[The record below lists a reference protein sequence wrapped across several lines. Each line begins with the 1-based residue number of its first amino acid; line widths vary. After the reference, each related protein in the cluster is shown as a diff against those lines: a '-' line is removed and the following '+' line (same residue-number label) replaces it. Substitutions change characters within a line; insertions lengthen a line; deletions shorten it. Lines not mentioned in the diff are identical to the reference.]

1 MKKLLTTK
9 QQNLY
14 LKIQHYF
21 KEHEQSPTLEELKDF
36 LQVRSINTV
45 VQYLKILEQ
54 KGYIIRR
61 KHSKRNIELRN
72 ENTKYSNSIISIP
85 VMASVGCDDLSVF
98 VNEQHD
104 EFIEVDSK
112 ILGDRKNV
120 VAVRAIGDSM
130 NDANIND
137 GDYVLI
143 ESTEHAN
150 TGDRV
155 AVIIGDMITV
165 KKLKKH
171 ENMMILSPEST
182 NPKYKSIILSNDS
195 KIAGKVICSIPG
207 KSLDITEMVYLKEN
221 GY

>member
-1 MKKLLTTK
+1 MNKLLTAK
-9 QQNLY
+9 QHKLY
-14 LKIQHYF
+14 LKIQDYF
-21 KEHEQSPTLEELKDF
+21 KEHEQSPTLEELRDF
-36 LQVRSINTV
+36 LKVSSINTV

-72 ENTKYSNSIISIP
+72 ENTHYLNSVISIP

-112 ILGDRKNV
+112 ILGNRKNV

-143 ESTEHAN
+143 ESTDNADN
-150 TGDRV
+150 GDRV

-165 KKLKKH
+165 KKLEKH
-171 ENMMILSPEST
+171 ENMLILRPEST

-207 KSLDITEMVYLKEN
+207 KSLDVSDVFYLKDN
-221 GY
+221 SY